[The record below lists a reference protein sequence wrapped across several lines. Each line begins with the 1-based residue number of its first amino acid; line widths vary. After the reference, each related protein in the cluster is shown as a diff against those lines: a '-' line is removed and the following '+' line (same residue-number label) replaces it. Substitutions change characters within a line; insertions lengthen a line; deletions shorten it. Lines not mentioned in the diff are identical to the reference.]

1 MKATTIAEIYAGH
14 KEYWEHNRA
23 ELQRYKSAYECEFW
37 NNRGANFLLHG
48 EQMLNIQTSDAYG
61 YIESFIASLFAKN
74 PSVVLKK
81 GLRNQGNH
89 EKAQAIAN
97 DFLQRSRQEIENAAR
112 MSLIYPMAFFKLVP
126 NDDEDELYDKIYPI
140 AVPCWDIIIDRNA
153 SRWDKSKFVGHR
165 YYITVAEAK
174 AKFGN
179 KQFHP
184 VHKEDF
190 FHPDL
195 DLDVD
200 SPTAYTEYVE
210 IVEFYDMEGDEL
222 IFYSP
227 QHGQGNNILD
237 RTNFIPFRTVN
248 NKPVVPVIPLYFNR
262 IPDRPLDGYSS
273 MKRVY
278 DQLYEINVIR
288 SFQANAVRKA
298 SRQYLVKAGA
308 LDEEDM
314 AKLTAGIDGLFI
326 EVDHEDLASVMRA
339 VPQNPTPPELESY
352 YQNVNADKD
361 KGSLLA
367 PFTRG
372 EALKATASEIVAL
385 ASYSATEL
393 GRMARERDNAIELL
407 ASTYLNMLATF
418 MEGQGDNIIFLDNKL
433 QNVLP
438 DDIKGDFEMFAQ
450 DQAATPLSE
459 QVKNQQLL
467 ANIPTLVQLG
477 VPQRKILEQV
487 VRQLGLPEDFLDAP
501 PAQPVQPDVGT
512 PRTGIDQGPPASPEQ
527 AIAETAPANI
537 KPFIPGGSQ

>member
-1 MKATTIAEIYAGH
+1 MKASKVAEIYDAH
-14 KEYWEHNRA
+14 KEYWEHQRQ
-23 ELQRYKSAYECEFW
+23 ELQRYKAAYECEFW
-37 NNRGANFLLHG
+37 DNRGANFLLHG

-81 GLRNQGNH
+81 GLRNQGHH

-97 DFLQRSRQEIENAAR
+97 DFLVRARQEIENAAR

-140 AVPCWDIIIDRNA
+140 AVPCWDIIVDRNA

-165 YYITVAEAK
+165 YYITIDEAK

-179 KQFHP
+179 KQFHG

-190 FHPDL
+190 FHPDYQY
-195 DLDVD
+195 
-200 SPTAYTEYVE
+200 SPDEPAQYQEYVE
-210 IVEFYDMEGDEL
+210 IVEMFDMELDEL

-227 QHGQGNNILD
+227 QHGQGNNILE
-237 RTNFIPFRTVN
+237 RANFIPFRTVN
-248 NKPVVPVIPLYFNR
+248 NKPVVPVVPLYFNR

-273 MKRVY
+273 MKRIY

-326 EVDHEDLASVMRA
+326 EVDDEDLAGVMRA
-339 VPQNPTPPELESY
+339 VPQNPTPPELEQY

-393 GRMARERDNAIELL
+393 GRMARERDAAIELL
-407 ASTYLNMLATF
+407 AFTYLSMLATF
-418 MEGQGDNIIFLDNKL
+418 MDDGGDNIIFLDNKL
-433 QNVLP
+433 QNVRP
-438 DDIKGDFEMFAQ
+438 ADIKGDFEIFAQ

-487 VRQLGLPEDFLDAP
+487 VRQLGLPEDFLDTP
-501 PAQPVQPDVGT
+501 PQQAQVGQPQS
-512 PRTGIDQGPPASPEQ
+512 GIEEGPPSSPEE
-527 AIAETAPANI
+527 AIAATAPQNI
-537 KPFIPGGSQ
+537 KPFIPGGNQ

>member
-1 MKATTIAEIYAGH
+1 MKARKISEIYSAH
-14 KEYWEHNRA
+14 KEYWEHHRQ
-23 ELQRYKSAYECEFW
+23 ELQRYKAAYECEFW
-37 NNRGANFLLHG
+37 DDRGSNYLLMG

-97 DFLQRSRQEIENAAR
+97 DFLVRARQEIENVAR
-112 MSLIYPMAFFKLVP
+112 MSLLYPMAFFKLVP
-126 NDDEDELYDKIYPI
+126 NPDEEELYDKIYPI
-140 AVPCWDIIIDRNA
+140 GVPCWDIIVDRNA
-153 SRWDKSKFVGHR
+153 SRWDKSKFVAHR
-165 YYITVAEAK
+165 YYITVEEARQ
-174 AKFGN
+174 KFGS
-179 KQFHP
+179 KQFTP

-190 FHPDL
+190 FNPDYQY
-195 DLDVD
+195 DPEEPRQID
-200 SPTAYTEYVE
+200 EYIEV
-210 IVEFYDMEGDEL
+210 VEFYDFEEDKL

-227 QHGQGNNILD
+227 QHGQGNNILEES
-237 RTNFIPFRTVN
+237 FIPFRSVN
-248 NKPVVPVIPLYFNR
+248 NKPVSPIVPLYFNR

-278 DQLYEINVIR
+278 DQLFEINIIR

-326 EVDHEDLASVMRA
+326 EVDDENLEGVMRA
-339 VPQNPTPPELESY
+339 VPQNPTPPELEQY
-352 YQNVNADKD
+352 YQTVNADKD

-393 GRMARERDNAIELL
+393 GRMARERDAAIEGL
-407 ASTYLNMLATF
+407 AFTYLSMLATF
-418 MEGQGDNIIFLDNKL
+418 MTDRGDNIIYLDNKL
-433 QNVLP
+433 QNVKSE
-438 DDIKGDFEMFAQ
+438 DIKGDFEIFAQ

-467 ANIPTLVQLG
+467 ANIPVLVQLG

-487 VRQLGLPEDFLDAP
+487 VRQLGLPEDFLDTP
-501 PAQPVQPDVGT
+501 PQQVDVGT
-512 PRTGIDQGPPASPEQ
+512 PRTGIDQGPPASPEE
-527 AIAETAPANI
+527 AIAETAPPNI
-537 KPFIPGGSQ
+537 KPFIPGGQQ